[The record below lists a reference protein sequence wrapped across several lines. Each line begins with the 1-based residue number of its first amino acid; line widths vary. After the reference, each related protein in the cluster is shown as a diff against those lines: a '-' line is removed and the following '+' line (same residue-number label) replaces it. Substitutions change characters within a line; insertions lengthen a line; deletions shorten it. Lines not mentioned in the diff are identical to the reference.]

1 MHGFLVDQKTQ
12 HSIAVDC
19 EQFAAGKGQPVSVAW
34 LLGTRKPIL
43 TAISMHIKQ
52 TSSK

>member
-19 EQFAAGKGQPVSVAW
+19 EQFAAGKRTAS
-34 LLGTRKPIL
+34 LG
-43 TAISMHIKQ
+43 SMAVGYTEADSYGDFNAYKANFF
-52 TSSK
+52 